1 MKKIISI
8 LLLSCTFLL
17 GCASEISST
26 KTDSVAINAVKGCTE
41 EKPDIMY
48 AEATLDVLKMDTSSD
63 AGMKPVNMK
72 IICNF
77 TYPISCTDLKRDV
90 LLEIANKDG
99 IRYDCKTVG
108 KLD

>member
-1 MKKIISI
+1 M
-8 LLLSCTFLL
+8 L
-17 GCASEISST
+17 GCTSETNSV
-26 KTDSVAINAVKGCTE
+26 KTDFIAINAVENCTE

-48 AEATLDVLKMDTSSD
+48 TETTLDVLKMDTSSG
-63 AGMKPVNMK
+63 AGMKPINMK

-77 TYPISCTDLKRDV
+77 IYLISCSDIKRDV
-90 LLEIANKDG
+90 LLEITNKNG

>member
-17 GCASEISST
+17 GCTSETNST
-26 KTDSVAINAVKGCTE
+26 KTDSVAINAVEGCTE
-41 EKPDIMY
+41 EKPGIMY
-48 AEATLDVLKMDTSSD
+48 AEAALDVLKMDTSS
-63 AGMKPVNMK
+63 GTGIKPVNMK

-77 TYPISCTDLKRDV
+77 IYPISCTDLNRDV
-90 LLEIANKDG
+90 LLEITNKDG